1 MSAEILFDPW
11 NEVQRHGQDLVDRLS
26 EGSRLVGRSK
36 WSGNIGKSGVVFRV
50 DTPVS
55 GVGRASY
62 SIQINSGIEY

>member
-1 MSAEILFDPW
+1 MHSIKEQLSLVYGCSFATHPSAFA
-11 NEVQRHGQDLVDRLS
+11 LVS
-26 EGSRLVGRSK
+26 VGRSN

-62 SIQINSGIEY
+62 SGIEY